1 MVYLLS
7 SARDSLLPVTSGR
20 ATLHHALSFPFFLL
34 PPAAHQ
40 QRARK
45 SRLQIWKRKK
55 LNARGWHQARSSR
68 AWAPGST
75 GNVFFIIVTCVT
87 RDGNRNGTCQGH
99 KMLFIAALKEATAAK
114 SARSVSKDASGLI
127 IMERRDLKA
136 SFFFFNLFI
145 YLFLGTLM

>member
-1 MVYLLS
+1 MRFHFLFSCFHLPHTNNAH
-7 SARDSLLPVTSGR
+7 ARVVFRFGNG
-20 ATLHHALSFPFFLL
+20 
-34 PPAAHQ
+34 
-40 QRARK
+40 K
-45 SRLQIWKRKK
+45 NERKK

-75 GNVFFIIVTCVT
+75 GNVFFIIVTCIT

-136 SFFFFNLFI
+136 SFFFKLVYLFI
-145 YLFLGTLM
+145 FRDPYVNVTSLHIRIFTSEI